1 MKSSRETISR
11 IIRKSIAYTF
21 KDKRKLVSLFIV
33 VLLPFVCFGWRFVP
47 ENISFPHYSGLHIF
61 VYVFSVNFLLVMI
74 ASAWFLTIPRRDFAM
89 QIIATIALFFGV
101 YLTYDTFPFFNEI
114 PFWLDILAVL
124 IIFLIVSTYLYYIH
138 RNYINSK
145 IDHKQLYDGIVH
157 DLHHEKL
164 LNSVSRIQG
173 IMEVVELEEP
183 YRSMCQE
190 EIIKIRDA
198 VSYVSDK
205 YSELN

>member
-1 MKSSRETISR
+1 MKFSQRPIVR
-11 IIRKSIAYTF
+11 VIARSFHYTV
-21 KDKRKLVSLFIV
+21 KDKRKSFSLFIV
-33 VLLPFVCFGWRFVP
+33 LSLPLVGNVWRFIPDSVAFP
-47 ENISFPHYSGLHIF
+47 YYDYLNVFVFQFAASFITF
-61 VYVFSVNFLLVMI
+61 MMAV
-74 ASAWFLTIPRRDFAM
+74 AWFLTIPRRDFAL
-89 QIIATIALFFGV
+89 QTIAMAGIFYGLFMS
-101 YLTYDTFPFFNEI
+101 YDTLPFTART
-114 PFWLDILAVL
+114 PLWLDVL
-124 IIFLIVSTYLYYIH
+124 ISLVTFVIVCFYLFYIH

-173 IMEVVELEEP
+173 LMEVAELGEP
-183 YRSMCQE
+183 YRSMCEE
-190 EIIKIRDA
+190 EILRIRHA